1 MDQLVSSAKNALLKG
16 NIKAISSRLIRR
28 LTSQQKRELV
38 DTLSFR
44 QQQSLLFATI
54 DQLASDIDYG
64 KTVASLFGQSL
75 ARYVYT
81 HIGTVIPYVLQLPIL
96 IDTTTTKT
104 LPATLDPA
112 ALMDAIAATLFMS
125 THTLYKDYGYL
136 GIVHCLLLDPTSVTM
151 DKRHALLDSVFSTA
165 QPHLSGASNNNDDHI
180 PQRLLKGHI
189 TSITSILSME
199 LWHSDHQFVLDG
211 LEMAKVWSGYENLS
225 LVSYLRTY
233 MLSILSH
240 ANQVIPQQSSKTHHA
255 LTSLIVLLDTIGDEA
270 SSFIP
275 QLLGIA
281 QTAMDHTSNMEQE
294 DYADAC
300 CLLWNRLLSLSGM
313 DQSAQHF
320 GDVVRG
326 MVSSLHVC
334 PPLIKPKFADELTSA
349 IKSRALG
356 SSVLDHLPDIPPYPE
371 LASLCQWIEEERD
384 VMDDASH
391 MSVADDVDNSN
402 DDRNEIELKQLVVHM
417 SMNEVMPSFHSLQKL
432 HRFLSK
438 HQDLLFTSGTT
449 NEGWP
454 LLGELYDVLLRI
466 IKQNAYR
473 FDISSLAASCLGM
486 LGATDPSRLLS
497 FEERQDI
504 MVKIKNQD
512 TDATENEDTNS
523 PNKSMRYTN
532 DMIVLENYADRS
544 ENQRFAIHLI
554 VHYFLPTFYTSNT
567 INNKSSS
574 APMPATPSMSTSSY
588 CDTSSSSSSGGGGGG
603 DTGSGLIQ
611 TCSQYAIQELLK
623 AVGFSHDIVKGDVSA
638 AVTVAP
644 PGRRRPLRSAAAEGD
659 VLATRKL
666 WYSLDPIIQDLMEPL
681 LYSKFEANVK
691 LTTTSSPPL
700 FELASNSF
708 DEWTYHLCF
717 FLMEKVNI
725 TAASDPSH
733 QMLHIFQACVPS
745 VKTGHVVLTQHLIPF
760 LVLRV
765 LLSSSTPTID
775 RKLILDEVIGVL
787 THGSSNSD
795 MKQSTL
801 QLIVSITTHCRKWIR
816 QKLLQK
822 KRTTR
827 STSTH
832 EDPAV
837 TNIKTFLAKIPHH
850 LMAQAAFRTGNY
862 PQALMHFELAIKD
875 EEKGKGR
882 SKRTSTGTATAQDYL
897 DDICQTYM
905 HLEGP
910 EAMAEVL
917 AKSNRTWSRP
927 LEILRF
933 ESRGEW
939 QHAKLGYEDLL
950 PGDSLL
956 TGRYFHCLQQL
967 GDYDRIINY
976 AGSLLDQEDISEA
989 LSKQVNRYRAEAAW
1003 KSSNWPLLHDC
1014 THLPMDDSFDA
1025 SVAHILAHMQKNQ
1038 PLAVC
1043 LEINHATF
1051 ALINHISQSNTESY
1065 QQSYDTVLRLQLLNE
1080 LESVMLIQSDA
1091 DSSSPSPN
1099 NNTTSDGDADSFL
1112 VWKAK
1117 FSMLKPSYSA
1127 QRQLLD
1133 LRLAAQFDI
1142 WKTNDTTDSSMT
1154 DSERQ
1159 LRLLLAKTARKAKD
1173 TGMALQATYGAHTS
1187 TEPLALIELAKWY
1200 YARSEVKSAMQYLNH
1215 PLLANHIKAQFLQ
1228 ARIMGSQLIARK
1240 SQIHPNDKVSWTRYA
1255 TEIKRVENAYVEI
1268 RKKSEDWEK
1277 VYCVSGAWEEQ
1288 RCDSLDM
1295 DYKYF
1300 KRAARAVRFY
1310 CDALKIGCRYYYS
1323 TMPRLLSL
1331 WLQIV
1336 DSMRDLNDR
1345 KMRADSKL
1353 SESIKN
1359 AYAAANTS
1367 ILESIDQIPA
1377 YLFALTLPRL
1387 VSRLAIQDDHV
1398 AHILAKI
1405 ILNVLITY
1413 PRTTIWALQF
1423 AVHSQDAQLKSISS
1437 EILRQAQM
1445 LKPDPLLTRII
1456 SQTHQFTRQ
1465 LELLSKEKCP
1475 GQSWH
1480 ELGSGHLLKHVG
1492 ILQMKNLDL
1501 CIPQESTLI
1510 PRLPES
1516 LGRTIAHQHHPYPTD
1531 IPTIAGVLPSI
1542 QVMNSLQRP
1551 KRISFL
1557 GSDGK
1562 TYDFLC
1568 KQNDDLR
1575 KDARMMEFS
1584 HMINQFL
1591 MKNATSRQQRLYIRT
1606 YAVIPLSN
1614 RWGLIEWINNLNP
1627 LKAIVRERWE
1637 ADGIG
1642 NQYER
1647 LRYAMKQMEG
1657 KSVEEKVETLLREVY
1672 PASPVVFYRWFLD
1685 NFPEPSEWYASRSRY
1700 IRTLAV
1706 MSIVG
1711 YVLGLG
1717 DRHADNVMFD
1727 STNGD
1732 TVHVDVNLLFDYGQD
1747 LAVPEIVPF
1756 RLTRNLVDAMGT
1768 PKEAGLFKRSCI
1780 TTLSMLRDYRT
1791 QLISV
1796 FETFLHDPITDRR
1809 KRDSGMTREQVA
1821 KKEIDIMS
1829 TKIQS
1834 RPSVQ
1839 TQVEYLIKEASS
1851 DRNLAQMYSGWT
1863 AFI

>member
-1 MDQLVSSAKNALLKG
+1 MNQHASIALNALLEG
-16 NIKAISSRLIRR
+16 NKEAVAKQHISH
-28 LTSQQKRELV
+28 LTSQQKLELL
-38 DTLSFR
+38 DTLPFP

-54 DQLASDIDYG
+54 DQLASHISFG
-64 KTVASLFGQSL
+64 ETVASLFGQSL
-75 ARYVYT
+75 ARYIYT
-81 HIGTVIPYVLQLPIL
+81 HIGTVIPYVLQLPII
-96 IDTTTTKT
+96 IDTVTTKT
-104 LPATLDPA
+104 LPTTLDPA
-112 ALMDAIAATLFMS
+112 VLMDAIAATLFMS
-125 THTLYKDYGYL
+125 TRTLYKDYGYL
-136 GIVHCLLLDPTSVTM
+136 GIVHCLLLDSTSVTM
-151 DKRHALLDSVFSTA
+151 DQRHALLDSVFSTA
-165 QPHLSGASNNNDDHI
+165 RPHLSAVSNDDHV
-180 PQRLLKGHI
+180 PQRLLDGHI
-189 TSITSILSME
+189 TRVTSILSVE
-199 LWHSDHQFVLDG
+199 LWHRDHQFVLDG
-211 LEMAKVWSGYENLS
+211 LEMIKEWSGYENKS
-225 LVSYLRTY
+225 LVYYLRTY

-240 ANQVIPQQSSKTHHA
+240 ANQVVSQQSFKTHHA

-281 QTAMDHTSNMEQE
+281 QTSMDHTSNMEQE
-294 DYADAC
+294 DYAEAC
-300 CLLWNRLLSLSGM
+300 CLLWNRLLLLSGL

-326 MVSSLHVC
+326 MVSSFPLC
-334 PPLIKPKFADELTSA
+334 PPLLKSKFADELTSA

-356 SSVLDHLPDIPPYPE
+356 STMLDHLPDIPPYPE
-371 LASLCQWIEEERD
+371 LASLSQWIDEERD
-384 VMDDASH
+384 TMDEISH
-391 MSVADDVDNSN
+391 MSVTHDDN
-402 DDRNEIELKQLVVHM
+402 DHEDRNEMELKQLIIHM

-449 NEGWP
+449 TDGWS

-473 FDISSLAASCLGM
+473 FDISGLAASCLGM
-486 LGATDPSRLLS
+486 LGAVDPSRLLS

-504 MVKIKNQD
+504 MVKIKNQN
-512 TDATENEDTNS
+512 TDVTENEDEDNDDANN

-544 ENQRFAIHLI
+544 ENQTFAIHLI

-567 INNKSSS
+567 VSNTSSS

-588 CDTSSSSSSGGGGGG
+588 NDTSSSSSNSN
-603 DTGSGLIQ
+603 TGSGLIQ
-611 TCSQYAIQELLK
+611 SCSQYAIQEILK
-623 AVGFSHDIVKGDVSA
+623 AVGFSHDRVKGDA
-638 AVTVAP
+638 PATAMMAP
-644 PGRRRPLRSAAAEGD
+644 PGRRRPLRSAAVD
-659 VLATRKL
+659 DDIRATRRL

-681 LYSKFEANVK
+681 LYSKFEANVE
-691 LTTTSSPPL
+691 LTTRSPPL

-708 DEWTYHLCF
+708 DEWTCHLCF
-717 FLMEKVNI
+717 LLMEKVNA
-725 TAASDPSH
+725 TATSDHSR
-733 QMLHIFQACVPS
+733 QMLHIFQACIPS

-760 LVLRV
+760 LVLRL
-765 LLSSSTPTID
+765 LLSSPTPTID
-775 RKLILDEVIGVL
+775 RKLILDEIIGVL

-801 QLIVSITTHCRKWIR
+801 QLIVSITAHCRKWIR
-816 QKLLQK
+816 LKLQQK
-822 KRTTR
+822 KRTAR

-837 TNIKTFLAKIPHH
+837 TSIKNFLAKIPHH

-875 EEKGKGR
+875 EEKVKGR
-882 SKRTSTGTATAQDYL
+882 SKRNG
-897 DDICQTYM
+897 
-905 HLEGP
+905 GP

-917 AKSNRTWSRP
+917 SKSNRMWSRP

-976 AGSLLDQEDISEA
+976 AGFLLDQEDISEA
-989 LSKQVNRYRAEAAW
+989 LLKQVNRYRAEAAW
-1003 KSSNWPLLHDC
+1003 KSSNWPLLHEC
-1014 THLPMDDSFDA
+1014 IHLPMDDSFDA
-1025 SVAHILAHMQKNQ
+1025 SLAYVLAHMQKKQ
-1038 PLAVC
+1038 PLAVY
-1043 LEINHATF
+1043 LEINHATV

-1065 QQSYDTVLRLQLLNE
+1065 QQSYDTVLRLQLLHE
-1080 LESVMLIQSDA
+1080 LESVMMIQSDA
-1091 DSSSPSPN
+1091 AASSSSPSPN
-1099 NNTTSDGDADSFL
+1099 NATSVDEDDPFL
-1112 VWKAK
+1112 VWKTK

-1142 WKTNDTTDSSMT
+1142 WKNNDIADLSMT
-1154 DSERQ
+1154 DNERE

-1173 TGMALQATYGAHTS
+1173 MGMALQATYAAHPS

-1200 YARSEVKSAMQYLNH
+1200 YARSE
-1215 PLLANHIKAQFLQ
+1215 AQFLQ
-1228 ARIMGSQLIARK
+1228 ARIMGSQLIARR
-1240 SQIHPNDKVSWTRYA
+1240 SQIHPSDKVSWTRYA

-1268 RKKSEDWEK
+1268 RKKSADWEK

-1288 RCDSLDM
+1288 RCDSLEM
-1295 DYKYF
+1295 DHKYF

-1336 DSMRDLNDR
+1336 DSMRDLSDG
-1345 KMRADSKL
+1345 KL
-1353 SESIKN
+1353 
-1359 AYAAANTS
+1359 
-1367 ILESIDQIPA
+1367 
-1377 YLFALTLPRL
+1377 RL

-1423 AVHSQDAQLKSISS
+1423 AVHSQDMQLKSISG
-1437 EILRQAQM
+1437 EILRQAQI
-1445 LKPDPLLTRII
+1445 LKSDPLLTRII

-1465 LELLSKEKCP
+1465 LELLSKEKCS
-1475 GQSWH
+1475 GQSWVK
-1480 ELGSGHLLKHVG
+1480 LGSGHLLKHTG
-1492 ILQMKNLDL
+1492 LLHMTNLDL
-1501 CIPQESTLI
+1501 CIPQESTQI

-1516 LGRTIAHQHHPYPTD
+1516 LGRTAAQHHHHQHHQHHPYPTD
-1531 IPTIAGVLPSI
+1531 MPTIAGVLPAI

-1551 KRISFL
+1551 KRISFR

-1614 RWGLIEWINNLNP
+1614 RWGLIEWINHLNP

-1657 KSVEEKVETLLREVY
+1657 KTVEEKVETLLREVY

-1685 NFPEPSEWYASRSRY
+1685 HFPEPSEWYASRSRY

-1727 STNGD
+1727 ATNGD

-1756 RLTRNLVDAMGT
+1756 RLTRNLIDAMGT

-1821 KKEIDIMS
+1821 RKEIDIMS

-1839 TQVEYLIKEASS
+1839 SQVEYLIKEASS